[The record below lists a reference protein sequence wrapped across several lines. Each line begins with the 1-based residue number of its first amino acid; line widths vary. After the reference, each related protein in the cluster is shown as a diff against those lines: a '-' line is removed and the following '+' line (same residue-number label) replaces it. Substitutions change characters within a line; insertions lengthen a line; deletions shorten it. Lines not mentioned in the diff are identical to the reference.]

1 MKVTKHL
8 FIAFVLAA
16 LTLTACHNDD
26 EKPGFNTLPEG
37 AVHITADIEGV
48 QTRAPQLDADG
59 EGSFEPT
66 DEWGMYTFTGDA
78 TSPAYSNKN
87 ITYKADNSN
96 PLYWKDLSETEAVT
110 FSAYYPRITET
121 IVDPAA
127 YMYMPQILN
136 NADDLLHA
144 TATASKGETVA
155 LTFKHLMHRLVVKL
169 IAGEGMIGA
178 DLSSALI
185 NSATKD
191 NAPTMFSGVEVNLLT
206 GAVNYSSATGAVAF
220 SNEGSGYAD
229 WKVAPQDLTAGAE
242 WLRIKVGDDTWYYNV
257 PADLNTAEPGNQTRL
272 ESGKRLTLNL
282 TLKKD
287 QQTGKTE
294 VELTASEISG
304 WGDGGTITDEVAI
317 GGATSGVTTY
327 EALLAALKTGGTSA
341 DAPTLITLGSDIT
354 IPAGGDLFNTPSM
367 TDNGYFKIDG
377 GGHTLTWEQGS
388 YYFLGNA
395 NPTDDAVYIEL
406 ANINLVQQDMYMGAV
421 ICMYNGKIT
430 LSGNVTLNGGGM
442 IMVYGKESV
451 LELGD
456 GCELS
461 YATGSSLCA
470 SIVNGATLVLNGG
483 TTAVGAYIELTCN
496 LASLVSYPLISVPK
510 ALTGDVHLYLGL
522 PGVTPIAQGIGGYQ
536 LTQTDCDWLKVNPES
551 VVSLYGEQTRKY
563 GDKFELY
570 LASENGQIKLRR
582 KNLPSGISG
591 NIDMTGMIAEEAKAA
606 IEDALDAEFTELKL
620 TGELSKIGMGGNW
633 GTFAN
638 NPRITKCDLSGVTGW
653 GTPATLP
660 ERAFLN
666 CTALQGVVLP
676 NDVQVIGVN
685 AFYGCASL
693 TAVNLLQVTRI
704 EQGAFRG
711 CASLEALTLDNVAA
725 IGLEAFFGCA
735 SLQALELPKCTK
747 FANYIVTGCSSL
759 TRIEVTAVGNIVH
772 IEEDDRDI
780 EHYAVFHNRTPV
792 HSGENAFNPAKCD
805 LMLNADKHPDTGAAL
820 PKATA
825 NGEWTIGA
833 NAHFM
838 KWKSIAFQQ

>member
-1 MKVTKHL
+1 MMKNNLFLLALATLLLVSCNKDKGNHL
-8 FIAFVLAA
+8 E
-16 LTLTACHNDD
+16 DD
-26 EKPGFNTLPEG
+26 DN
-37 AVHITADIEGV
+37 VVQITASIDGTADGGTV
-48 QTRAPQLDADG
+48 SAGRATVDNDG
-59 EGSFEPT
+59 EGTFDPGDT
-66 DEWGMYTFTGDA
+66 WGLYAYTTEGDYMNA
-78 TSPAYSNKN
+78 NTE
-87 ITYKADNSN
+87 YKYEETI
-96 PLYWKDLSETEAVT
+96 LYWKDLSETEAVT
-110 FSAYYPRITET
+110 FSAHYPRITEE
-121 IVDPAA
+121 IADPAA
-127 YMYMPQILN
+127 YIYKPWN
-136 NADDLLHA
+136 HTDDLLHA

-155 LTFKHLMHRLVVKL
+155 LTFKHLMHRLVVNL
-169 IAGEGMIGA
+169 IAGDGMEGV

-185 NSATKD
+185 NSAARD
-191 NAPTMFSGVEVNLLT
+191 GMPTMLLGVEVNLLT
-206 GAVNYSSATGAVAF
+206 GAVSYNSTTDGINL
-220 SNEGSGYAD
+220 SNGFNGNAD
-229 WKVAPQDLTAGAE
+229 WIVAPQDLTAGEE
-242 WLRIKVGDDTWYYNV
+242 WLKITVSKDGNEDVWYYHV

-304 WGDGGTITDEVAI
+304 WGDGGTVTDEVAI
-317 GGATSGVTTY
+317 GGAASGVTTY

-341 DAPTLITLGSDIT
+341 DAPTLVTLGSDIT
-354 IPAGGDLFNTPSM
+354 IPAGGDYNTPSM

-388 YYFLGNA
+388 CYFLGNV
-395 NPTDDAVYIEL
+395 NPTANAVYIEF
-406 ANINLVQQDMYMGAV
+406 ANINLVQQDVYMGAV
-421 ICMYNGKIT
+421 ICMYNGKIA
-430 LSGNVTLNGGGM
+430 LSGNVTLNGDGM
-442 IMVYGKESV
+442 IMAVGKEAA

-461 YATGSSLCA
+461 YETGSSLCA

-483 TTAVGAYIELTCN
+483 TTAAGAYIELTCN

-522 PGVTPIAQGIGGYQ
+522 PGVIPIAQGTGGYQ

-570 LASENGQIKLRR
+570 LASKDSQIKLRR

-591 NIDMTGMIAEEAKAA
+591 NINMTGMTAEEAKAA

-653 GTPATLP
+653 GTPVTLP

-666 CTALQGVVLP
+666 CPALQEVVLP
-676 NDVQVIGVN
+676 NDVQVIGEN

-693 TAVNLLQVTRI
+693 TAVNLSQVTRI
-704 EQGAFRG
+704 EQRAFRG
-711 CASLEALTLDNVAA
+711 CTSLEALTLDNVAA
-725 IGLEAFFGCA
+725 IGLEAFFGCV
-735 SLQALELPKCTK
+735 SLQTLKLPKCTK

-759 TRIEVTAVGNIVH
+759 TRIEVTAAGNIVH
-772 IEEDDRDI
+772 IEDGDDI
-780 EHYAVFHNRTPV
+780 EHYGVFDNRTSV

-805 LMLNADKHPDTGAAL
+805 LVLNADKHPDTGVAL

-825 NGEWTIGA
+825 NGEWTI
-833 NAHFM
+833 FM
-838 KWKSIAFQQ
+838 KWKSITFQQ

>member
-1 MKVTKHL
+1 MMKNNLFLLALATLLLVSCNKDKGNHL
-8 FIAFVLAA
+8 E
-16 LTLTACHNDD
+16 DD
-26 EKPGFNTLPEG
+26 DN
-37 AVHITADIEGV
+37 VVQITASIDGTADGGTV
-48 QTRAPQLDADG
+48 SAGRATVDNDG
-59 EGSFEPT
+59 EGTFDPGDT
-66 DEWGMYTFTGDA
+66 WGFYAYTTEGDYMNA
-78 TSPAYSNKN
+78 NTE
-87 ITYKADNSN
+87 YKYEETI
-96 PLYWKDLSETEAVT
+96 LYWKDLSETEAVT
-110 FSAYYPRITET
+110 FSAHYPRITEE
-121 IVDPAA
+121 IADPAA
-127 YMYMPQILN
+127 YIYKPWN
-136 NADDLLHA
+136 HTDDLLHA

-155 LTFKHLMHRLVVKL
+155 LTFKHLMHRLVVNL
-169 IAGEGMIGA
+169 IAGDGMEGV

-185 NSATKD
+185 NSAARD
-191 NAPTMFSGVEVNLLT
+191 GMPTMLLGVEVNLLT
-206 GAVNYSSATGAVAF
+206 GAVSYNSTTDGINL
-220 SNEGSGYAD
+220 SNGFNGNAD
-229 WKVAPQDLTAGAE
+229 WIVAPQDLTAGEE
-242 WLRIKVGDDTWYYNV
+242 WLKITVSKDGNEDVWYYHV

-304 WGDGGTITDEVAI
+304 WGDGGTVTDEVAI
-317 GGATSGVTTY
+317 GGAASGVTTY

-341 DAPTLITLGSDIT
+341 DAPTLVTLGSDIT
-354 IPAGGDLFNTPSM
+354 IPAGGDYNTPSM

-388 YYFLGNA
+388 CYFLGNV
-395 NPTDDAVYIEL
+395 NPTANAVYIEF
-406 ANINLVQQDMYMGAV
+406 ANINLVQQDVYMGAV

-430 LSGNVTLNGGGM
+430 LSGNVTLNGDGM
-442 IMVYGKESV
+442 IMAVGKEAA

-461 YATGSSLCA
+461 YETGSSLCA

-483 TTAVGAYIELTCN
+483 TTAAGAYIELTCN

-522 PGVTPIAQGIGGYQ
+522 PGVIPIAQGTGGYQ

-570 LASENGQIKLRR
+570 LASKDSQIKLRR

-591 NIDMTGMIAEEAKAA
+591 NINMTGMTAEEAKAA

-638 NPRITKCDLSGVTGW
+638 NPRIMKCDLSGVTGW
-653 GTPATLP
+653 GTPVTLP

-666 CTALQGVVLP
+666 CPALQEVVLP
-676 NDVQVIGVN
+676 NDVQVIGEN

-693 TAVNLLQVTRI
+693 TAVNLSQVTRI
-704 EQGAFRG
+704 EQRAFRG
-711 CASLEALTLDNVAA
+711 CTSLEALTLDNVAA
-725 IGLEAFFGCA
+725 IGLEAFFGCV
-735 SLQALELPKCTK
+735 SLQTLKLPKCTK

-759 TRIEVTAVGNIVH
+759 TRIEVTAAGNIVH
-772 IEEDDRDI
+772 IEDGDDI
-780 EHYAVFHNRTPV
+780 EHYGVFDNRTSV

-805 LMLNADKHPDTGAAL
+805 LVLNADKHPDTGVAL

-825 NGEWTIGA
+825 NGEWTI
-833 NAHFM
+833 FM
-838 KWKSIAFQQ
+838 KWKSITFQQ

>member
-1 MKVTKHL
+1 MMKNNLFLLALATLLLVSCNKDKGNHL
-8 FIAFVLAA
+8 E
-16 LTLTACHNDD
+16 DD
-26 EKPGFNTLPEG
+26 DN
-37 AVHITADIEGV
+37 VVQITASIDGTADGGTV
-48 QTRAPQLDADG
+48 SAGRATVDNDG
-59 EGSFEPT
+59 EGTFDPGDT
-66 DEWGMYTFTGDA
+66 WGLYAYTTEGDYMNA
-78 TSPAYSNKN
+78 NTE
-87 ITYKADNSN
+87 YKYEETI
-96 PLYWKDLSETEAVT
+96 LYWKDLSETEAVT
-110 FSAYYPRITET
+110 FSAHYPRITEE
-121 IVDPAA
+121 IADPAA
-127 YMYMPQILN
+127 YIYKPWN
-136 NADDLLHA
+136 HTDDLLHA

-155 LTFKHLMHRLVVKL
+155 LTFKHLMHRLVVNL
-169 IAGEGMIGA
+169 IAGDGMEGV

-185 NSATKD
+185 NSAARD
-191 NAPTMFSGVEVNLLT
+191 GMPTMLLGVEVNLLT
-206 GAVNYSSATGAVAF
+206 GAVSYNSTTDGINL
-220 SNEGSGYAD
+220 SNGFNGNAD
-229 WKVAPQDLTAGAE
+229 WIVAPQDLTAGEE
-242 WLRIKVGDDTWYYNV
+242 WLKITVSKDGNEDVWYYHV

-304 WGDGGTITDEVAI
+304 WGDGGTVTDEVAI
-317 GGATSGVTTY
+317 GGAASGVTTY

-341 DAPTLITLGSDIT
+341 DAPTLVTLGSDIT
-354 IPAGGDLFNTPSM
+354 IPAGGDYNTPSM

-388 YYFLGNA
+388 CYFLGNV
-395 NPTDDAVYIEL
+395 NPTANAVYIEF
-406 ANINLVQQDMYMGAV
+406 ANINLVQQDVYMGAV

-430 LSGNVTLNGGGM
+430 LSGNVTLNGDGM
-442 IMVYGKESV
+442 IMAVGKEAA

-483 TTAVGAYIELTCN
+483 TTAAGAYIELTCN

-522 PGVTPIAQGIGGYQ
+522 PGVIPIAQGTGGYQ

-570 LASENGQIKLRR
+570 LASKDSQIKLRR

-591 NIDMTGMIAEEAKAA
+591 NINMTGMTAEEAKAA

-660 ERAFLN
+660 DRAFLN
-666 CTALQGVVLP
+666 CTALQEVLLP
-676 NDVQVIGVN
+676 NDVQVIGEN

-693 TAVNLLQVTRI
+693 TAVNLSQVTRI
-704 EQGAFRG
+704 EQRAFRG
-711 CASLEALTLDNVAA
+711 CTSLEALTLDNVAA
-725 IGLEAFFGCA
+725 IGLEAFFGCV
-735 SLQALELPKCTK
+735 SLQTLKLPKCTK

-759 TRIEVTAVGNIVH
+759 TRIEVTAAGNIVH
-772 IEEDDRDI
+772 IEDGDDI
-780 EHYAVFHNRTPV
+780 EHYGVFDNRTSV

-805 LMLNADKHPDTGAAL
+805 LVLNADKHPDTGVAL

-825 NGEWTIGA
+825 NGEWTI
-833 NAHFM
+833 FM
-838 KWKSIAFQQ
+838 KWKSITFQQ

>member
-1 MKVTKHL
+1 MMKNNLFLLALATLLLVSCNKDKGNHL
-8 FIAFVLAA
+8 E
-16 LTLTACHNDD
+16 DD
-26 EKPGFNTLPEG
+26 DN
-37 AVHITADIEGV
+37 VVQITASIDGTADGGTV
-48 QTRAPQLDADG
+48 SAGRATVDNDG
-59 EGSFEPT
+59 EGTFDPGDT
-66 DEWGMYTFTGDA
+66 WGLYAYTTEGDYMNA
-78 TSPAYSNKN
+78 NTE
-87 ITYKADNSN
+87 YKYEETI
-96 PLYWKDLSETEAVT
+96 LYWKDLSETEAVT
-110 FSAYYPRITET
+110 FSAHYPRITEE
-121 IVDPAA
+121 IADPAA
-127 YMYMPQILN
+127 YIYKPWN
-136 NADDLLHA
+136 HTDDLLHA

-155 LTFKHLMHRLVVKL
+155 LTFKHLMHRLVVNL
-169 IAGEGMIGA
+169 IAGDGMEGV

-185 NSATKD
+185 NSAARD
-191 NAPTMFSGVEVNLLT
+191 GMPTMLLGVEVNLLT
-206 GAVNYSSATGAVAF
+206 GAVSYNSTTDGINL
-220 SNEGSGYAD
+220 SNGFNGNAD
-229 WKVAPQDLTAGAE
+229 WIVAPQDLTAGEE
-242 WLRIKVGDDTWYYNV
+242 WLKITVSKDGNEDVWYYHV

-304 WGDGGTITDEVAI
+304 WGDGGTVTDEVAI
-317 GGATSGVTTY
+317 GGAASGVTTY

-341 DAPTLITLGSDIT
+341 DAPTLVTLGSDIT
-354 IPAGGDLFNTPSM
+354 IPAGGDYNTPSM

-388 YYFLGNA
+388 CYFLGNV
-395 NPTDDAVYIEL
+395 NPTANAVYIEF
-406 ANINLVQQDMYMGAV
+406 ATINLVQQDVYMGAV

-430 LSGNVTLNGGGM
+430 LSGNVTLNGDGM
-442 IMVYGKESV
+442 IMAVGKEAA

-461 YATGSSLCA
+461 YETGSSLCA

-483 TTAVGAYIELTCN
+483 TTAAGAYIELTCN

-522 PGVTPIAQGIGGYQ
+522 PGVIPIAQGTGGYQ

-570 LASENGQIKLRR
+570 LASKDSQIKLRR

-591 NIDMTGMIAEEAKAA
+591 NINMTGMTAEEAKAA

-653 GTPATLP
+653 GTPVTLP

-666 CTALQGVVLP
+666 CPALQEVVLP
-676 NDVQVIGVN
+676 NDVQVIGEN

-693 TAVNLLQVTRI
+693 TAVNLSQVTRI
-704 EQGAFRG
+704 EQRAFRG
-711 CASLEALTLDNVAA
+711 CTSLEALTLDNVAA
-725 IGLEAFFGCA
+725 IGLEAFFGCV
-735 SLQALELPKCTK
+735 SLQTLKLPKCTK

-759 TRIEVTAVGNIVH
+759 TRIEVTAAGNIVH
-772 IEEDDRDI
+772 IEDGDDI
-780 EHYAVFHNRTPV
+780 EHYGVFDNRTSV

-805 LMLNADKHPDTGAAL
+805 LVLNADKHPDTGVAL

-825 NGEWTIGA
+825 NGEWTI
-833 NAHFM
+833 FM
-838 KWKSIAFQQ
+838 KWKSITFQQ

>member
-1 MKVTKHL
+1 MMKNNLFLLALATLLLVSCNKDKGNHL
-8 FIAFVLAA
+8 E
-16 LTLTACHNDD
+16 DD
-26 EKPGFNTLPEG
+26 DN
-37 AVHITADIEGV
+37 VVQITAPIDGTADGGTV
-48 QTRAPQLDADG
+48 SAGRATVDNDG
-59 EGSFEPT
+59 EGTFDPGDT
-66 DEWGMYTFTGDA
+66 WGLYAYTTEGDYMNA
-78 TSPAYSNKN
+78 NTE
-87 ITYKADNSN
+87 YKYEETI
-96 PLYWKDLSETEAVT
+96 LYWKDLSETEAVT
-110 FSAYYPRITET
+110 FSAHYPRITEE
-121 IVDPAA
+121 IADPAA
-127 YMYMPQILN
+127 YIYKPWN
-136 NADDLLHA
+136 HTDDLLHA

-155 LTFKHLMHRLVVKL
+155 LTFKHLMHRLVVNL
-169 IAGEGMIGA
+169 IAGDGMEGV

-185 NSATKD
+185 NSAARD
-191 NAPTMFSGVEVNLLT
+191 GMPTMLLGVEVNLLT
-206 GAVNYSSATGAVAF
+206 GAVSYNSTTDGINL
-220 SNEGSGYAD
+220 SNGFNGNAD
-229 WKVAPQDLTAGAE
+229 WIVAPQDLTAGEE
-242 WLRIKVGDDTWYYNV
+242 WLKITVSKDGNEDVWYYHV

-304 WGDGGTITDEVAI
+304 WGDGGTVTDEVAI
-317 GGATSGVTTY
+317 GGAASGVTTY

-341 DAPTLITLGSDIT
+341 DAPTLVTLGSDIT
-354 IPAGGDLFNTPSM
+354 IPAGGDYNTPSM

-388 YYFLGNA
+388 CYFLGNV
-395 NPTDDAVYIEL
+395 NPTANAVYIEF
-406 ANINLVQQDMYMGAV
+406 ANINLVQQDVYMGAV

-430 LSGNVTLNGGGM
+430 LSGNVTLNGDGM
-442 IMVYGKESV
+442 IMAVGKEAA

-461 YATGSSLCA
+461 YETGSSLCA

-483 TTAVGAYIELTCN
+483 TTAAGAYIELTCN

-522 PGVTPIAQGIGGYQ
+522 PGVIPIAQGTGGYQ

-570 LASENGQIKLRR
+570 LASKDSQIKLRR

-591 NIDMTGMIAEEAKAA
+591 NINMTGMTAEEAKAA

-653 GTPATLP
+653 GTPVTLP

-666 CTALQGVVLP
+666 CPALQEVVLP
-676 NDVQVIGVN
+676 NDVQVIGEN

-693 TAVNLLQVTRI
+693 TAVNLSQVTRI
-704 EQGAFRG
+704 EQRAFRG
-711 CASLEALTLDNVAA
+711 CTSLEALTLDNVAA
-725 IGLEAFFGCA
+725 IGLEAFFGCV
-735 SLQALELPKCTK
+735 SLQTLKLPKCTK

-759 TRIEVTAVGNIVH
+759 TRIEVTAAGNIVH
-772 IEEDDRDI
+772 IEDGDDI
-780 EHYAVFHNRTPV
+780 EHYGVFDNRTSV

-805 LMLNADKHPDTGAAL
+805 LVLNADKHPDTGVAL

-825 NGEWTIGA
+825 NGEWTI
-833 NAHFM
+833 FM
-838 KWKSIAFQQ
+838 KWKSITFQQ

>member
-1 MKVTKHL
+1 MMKNNLFLLALATLLLVSCNKDKGNHL
-8 FIAFVLAA
+8 E
-16 LTLTACHNDD
+16 DD
-26 EKPGFNTLPEG
+26 DN
-37 AVHITADIEGV
+37 VVQITASIDGTADGGTV
-48 QTRAPQLDADG
+48 SAGRATVDNDG
-59 EGSFEPT
+59 EGTFDPGDT
-66 DEWGMYTFTGDA
+66 WGLYAYTTEGDYMNA
-78 TSPAYSNKN
+78 NTE
-87 ITYKADNSN
+87 YKYEETI
-96 PLYWKDLSETEAVT
+96 LYWKDLSETEAVT
-110 FSAYYPRITET
+110 FSAHYPRITEE
-121 IVDPAA
+121 IADPAA
-127 YMYMPQILN
+127 YIYKPWN
-136 NADDLLHA
+136 HTDDLLHA

-155 LTFKHLMHRLVVKL
+155 LTFKHLMHRLVVNL
-169 IAGEGMIGA
+169 IAGDGMEGV

-185 NSATKD
+185 NSAARD
-191 NAPTMFSGVEVNLLT
+191 GMPTMLLGVEVNLLT
-206 GAVNYSSATGAVAF
+206 GAVSYNSTTDGINL
-220 SNEGSGYAD
+220 SNGFNGNAD
-229 WKVAPQDLTAGAE
+229 WIVAPQDLTAGEE
-242 WLRIKVGDDTWYYNV
+242 WLKITVSKDGNEDVWYYHV

-304 WGDGGTITDEVAI
+304 WGDGGTVTDEVAI
-317 GGATSGVTTY
+317 GGAASGVTTY

-341 DAPTLITLGSDIT
+341 DAPTLVTLGSDIT
-354 IPAGGDLFNTPSM
+354 IPAGGDYNTPSM

-388 YYFLGNA
+388 YYFFGNA
-395 NPTDDAVYIEL
+395 NATANAVYIEF
-406 ANINLVQQDMYMGAV
+406 ANINLVQQDVYMGAV

-430 LSGNVTLNGGGM
+430 LSGNVTLNGDGM
-442 IMVYGKESV
+442 IMAVGKEAA

-483 TTAVGAYIELTCN
+483 TTAAGAYIELTCN

-522 PGVTPIAQGIGGYQ
+522 PGVIPIAQGTGGYQ

-570 LASENGQIKLRR
+570 LASKDSQIKLRR

-591 NIDMTGMIAEEAKAA
+591 NINMTGMTAEEAKAA

-660 ERAFLN
+660 DRAFLN
-666 CTALQGVVLP
+666 CTALQEVLLP
-676 NDVQVIGVN
+676 NDVQVIGEN

-693 TAVNLLQVTRI
+693 TAVNLSQVTRI
-704 EQGAFRG
+704 EQRAFRG
-711 CASLEALTLDNVAA
+711 CTSLEALTLDNVAA
-725 IGLEAFFGCA
+725 IGLEAFFGCV
-735 SLQALELPKCTK
+735 SLQTLKLPKCTK

-759 TRIEVTAVGNIVH
+759 TRIEVTAAGNIVH
-772 IEEDDRDI
+772 IEDGDDI
-780 EHYAVFHNRTPV
+780 EHYGVFDNRTSV
-792 HSGENAFNPAKCD
+792 HSGEIAFNPAKCD
-805 LMLNADKHPDTGAAL
+805 LVLNADKHPDTGVAL

-825 NGEWTIGA
+825 NGEWTI
-833 NAHFM
+833 FM
-838 KWKSIAFQQ
+838 KWKSITFQQ

>member
-1 MKVTKHL
+1 MMKNNLFLLALATLLLVSCNKDKGNHL
-8 FIAFVLAA
+8 E
-16 LTLTACHNDD
+16 DD
-26 EKPGFNTLPEG
+26 DN
-37 AVHITADIEGV
+37 VVQITASIDGTADGGTV
-48 QTRAPQLDADG
+48 SAGRATVDNDG
-59 EGSFEPT
+59 EGTFDPGDT
-66 DEWGMYTFTGDA
+66 WGLYAYTTEGDYMNA
-78 TSPAYSNKN
+78 NTE
-87 ITYKADNSN
+87 YKYEETI
-96 PLYWKDLSETEAVT
+96 LYWKDLSETEAVT
-110 FSAYYPRITET
+110 FSAHYPRITEE
-121 IVDPAA
+121 IADPAA
-127 YMYMPQILN
+127 YIYKPWN
-136 NADDLLHA
+136 HTDDLLHA

-155 LTFKHLMHRLVVKL
+155 LTFKHLMHRLVVNL
-169 IAGEGMIGA
+169 IAGDGMEGV

-185 NSATKD
+185 NSAARD
-191 NAPTMFSGVEVNLLT
+191 GMPTMLLGVEVNLLT
-206 GAVNYSSATGAVAF
+206 GAVSYNSTTDGINL
-220 SNEGSGYAD
+220 SNGFNGNAD
-229 WKVAPQDLTAGAE
+229 WIVAPQDLTAGEE
-242 WLRIKVGDDTWYYNV
+242 WLKITVSKDGNEDVWYYHV

-304 WGDGGTITDEVAI
+304 WGDGGTVTDEVAI
-317 GGATSGVTTY
+317 GGAASGVTTY

-341 DAPTLITLGSDIT
+341 DAPTLVTLGSDIT
-354 IPAGGDLFNTPSM
+354 IPAGGDYNTPSM

-388 YYFLGNA
+388 CYFLGNV
-395 NPTDDAVYIEL
+395 NPTANAVYIEF
-406 ANINLVQQDMYMGAV
+406 ANINLVQQDVYMGAV

-430 LSGNVTLNGGGM
+430 LSGNVTLNGDGM
-442 IMVYGKESV
+442 IMAVGKEAA

-461 YATGSSLCA
+461 YETGSSLCA

-483 TTAVGAYIELTCN
+483 TTAAGAYIELTCN

-522 PGVTPIAQGIGGYQ
+522 PGVIPIAQGPGGYQ

-551 VVSLYGEQTRKY
+551 SVSLYGEQTRKY

-570 LASENGQIKLRR
+570 LASKDSQIKLRR

-591 NIDMTGMIAEEAKAA
+591 NINMTGMTAEEAKAA

-653 GTPATLP
+653 GTPVTLP

-666 CTALQGVVLP
+666 CPALQEVVLP
-676 NDVQVIGVN
+676 NDVQVIGEN

-693 TAVNLLQVTRI
+693 TAVNLSQVTRI
-704 EQGAFRG
+704 EQRAFRG
-711 CASLEALTLDNVAA
+711 CTSLEALTLDNVAA
-725 IGLEAFFGCA
+725 IGLEAFFGCV
-735 SLQALELPKCTK
+735 SLQTLKLPKCTK

-759 TRIEVTAVGNIVH
+759 TRIEVTAAGNIVH
-772 IEEDDRDI
+772 IEDGDDI
-780 EHYAVFHNRTPV
+780 EHYGVFDNRTSV

-805 LMLNADKHPDTGAAL
+805 LVLNADKHPDTGVAL

-825 NGEWTIGA
+825 NGEWTI
-833 NAHFM
+833 FM
-838 KWKSIAFQQ
+838 KWKSITFQQ

>member
-1 MKVTKHL
+1 MMKNNL
-8 FIAFVLAA
+8 FLLALA
-16 LTLTACHNDD
+16 TLLLASCNKDKGNHPEQDD
-26 EKPGFNTLPEG
+26 N
-37 AVHITADIEGV
+37 VVQITASIDGTADGGTV
-48 QTRAPQLDADG
+48 SAGRATVDNDG
-59 EGSFEPT
+59 EGTFDPGDT
-66 DEWGMYTFTGDA
+66 WGLYTYTTKGDYMNA
-78 TSPAYSNKN
+78 NTE
-87 ITYKADNSN
+87 YKYEETI
-96 PLYWKDLSETEAVT
+96 LYWEELSETETVT
-110 FSAYYPRITET
+110 FSAYYPHITEE
-121 IVDPAA
+121 IADPTACLYVPEA
-127 YMYMPQILN
+127 WKYN
-136 NADDLLHA
+136 KDDLLHA

-169 IAGEGMIGA
+169 IAGEGMAGA

-206 GAVNYSSATGAVAF
+206 GEVDYGSATGAVAF
-220 SNEGSGYAD
+220 SNGGSGYAD

-242 WLRIKVGDDTWYYNV
+242 WLKITVGEDVWYYHV

-282 TLKKD
+282 TLKKN

-304 WGDGGTITDEVAI
+304 WGDGGTISDEVAI
-317 GGATSGVTTY
+317 GGAASGVTTY
-327 EALLAALKTGGTSA
+327 EALLAALKTGGASA
-341 DAPTLITLGSDIT
+341 DAPTLVTLGSDIT
-354 IPAGGDLFNTPSM
+354 IPAGGDYNTPSM

-395 NPTDDAVYIEL
+395 NATPNAVYIEF
-406 ANINLVQQDMYMGAV
+406 ANINLVQQDVYMGAV

-442 IMVYGKESV
+442 IMAVGKDAA

-456 GCELS
+456 GSELS

-483 TTAVGAYIELTCN
+483 TTAAGAYIELTCN
-496 LASLVSYPLISVPK
+496 LASLVSYPLISVSK

-522 PGVTPIAQGIGGYQ
+522 PGVTPIAQGTGGYQ
-536 LTQTDCDWLKVNPES
+536 LTEADCDRLKVNPES

-570 LASENGQIKLRR
+570 LASEDSQIKLRR
-582 KNLPSGISG
+582 KNLPPGISG
-591 NIDMTGMIAEEAKAA
+591 NINMTGMTAEEAKAA
-606 IEDALDAEFTELKL
+606 IENALDAEFTELKL

-660 ERAFLN
+660 ERTFLN
-666 CTALQGVVLP
+666 CTALQGVLLP
-676 NDVQVIGVN
+676 DDVQVIGVN

-711 CASLEALTLDNVAA
+711 CVLLEALTLDNVAA

-735 SLQALELPKCTK
+735 SLQTLELPKCTK

-759 TRIEVTAVGNIVH
+759 TRIEVTAAGNIVH
-772 IEEDDRDI
+772 IEDGDDI
-780 EHYAVFHNRTPV
+780 EHYAVFLNRTSV
-792 HSGENAFNPAKCD
+792 HSGENAFNPVKCD
-805 LMLNADKHPDTGAAL
+805 LVLNADKHPDTGAAL

-825 NGEWTIGA
+825 SGEWTIGA

-838 KWKSIAFQQ
+838 KWKSITFLQ

>member
-1 MKVTKHL
+1 MMKNNLFLLALATLLLVSCNKDKGNHL
-8 FIAFVLAA
+8 E
-16 LTLTACHNDD
+16 DD
-26 EKPGFNTLPEG
+26 DN
-37 AVHITADIEGV
+37 VVQITASIDGTADGGTV
-48 QTRAPQLDADG
+48 SAGRATVDTDG
-59 EGSFEPT
+59 EGTFDPGDT
-66 DEWGMYTFTGDA
+66 WGLYAYTTEGDYMNA
-78 TSPAYSNKN
+78 NTE
-87 ITYKADNSN
+87 YKYEETI
-96 PLYWKDLSETEAVT
+96 LYWKDLSETEAVT
-110 FSAYYPRITET
+110 FSAHYPRITEE
-121 IVDPAA
+121 IADPAA
-127 YMYMPQILN
+127 YIYKPWN
-136 NADDLLHA
+136 HTDDLLHA

-155 LTFKHLMHRLVVKL
+155 LTFKHLMHRLVVNL
-169 IAGEGMIGA
+169 IAGDGMEGV

-185 NSATKD
+185 NSAARD
-191 NAPTMFSGVEVNLLT
+191 GMPTMLLGVEVNLLT
-206 GAVNYSSATGAVAF
+206 GAVSYNSTTDGINL
-220 SNEGSGYAD
+220 SNGFNGNAD
-229 WKVAPQDLTAGAE
+229 WIVAPQDLTAGEE
-242 WLRIKVGDDTWYYNV
+242 WLKITVSKDGNEDVWYYHV

-304 WGDGGTITDEVAI
+304 WGDGGTVTDEVAI
-317 GGATSGVTTY
+317 GGAASGVTTY

-341 DAPTLITLGSDIT
+341 DAPTLVTLGSDIT
-354 IPAGGDLFNTPSM
+354 IPAGGDYNTPSM

-388 YYFLGNA
+388 CYFLGNV
-395 NPTDDAVYIEL
+395 NPTANAVYIEF
-406 ANINLVQQDMYMGAV
+406 ANINLVQQDVYMGAV

-430 LSGNVTLNGGGM
+430 LSGNVTLNGDGM
-442 IMVYGKESV
+442 IMAVGKEAA

-461 YATGSSLCA
+461 YETGSSLCA

-483 TTAVGAYIELTCN
+483 TTAAGAYIELTCN

-522 PGVTPIAQGIGGYQ
+522 PGVIPIAQGTGGYQ

-570 LASENGQIKLRR
+570 LASKDSQIKLRR

-591 NIDMTGMIAEEAKAA
+591 NINMTGMTAEEAKAA

-653 GTPATLP
+653 GTPVTLP

-666 CTALQGVVLP
+666 CPALQEVVLP
-676 NDVQVIGVN
+676 NDVQVIGEN

-693 TAVNLLQVTRI
+693 TAVNLSQVTRI
-704 EQGAFRG
+704 EQRAFRG
-711 CASLEALTLDNVAA
+711 CTSLEALTLDNVAA
-725 IGLEAFFGCA
+725 IGLEAFFGCV
-735 SLQALELPKCTK
+735 SLQTLKLPKCTK

-759 TRIEVTAVGNIVH
+759 TRIEVTAAGNIVH
-772 IEEDDRDI
+772 IEDGDDI
-780 EHYAVFHNRTPV
+780 EHYGVFDNRTSV

-805 LMLNADKHPDTGAAL
+805 LVLNADKHPDTGVAL

-825 NGEWTIGA
+825 NGEWTI
-833 NAHFM
+833 FM
-838 KWKSIAFQQ
+838 KWKSITFQQ

>member
-1 MKVTKHL
+1 MMKNNL
-8 FIAFVLAA
+8 FLLALA
-16 LTLTACHNDD
+16 TLLLASCNKDKGNHPEQDD
-26 EKPGFNTLPEG
+26 N
-37 AVHITADIEGV
+37 VVQITASIDGTADGGTV
-48 QTRAPQLDADG
+48 SAGRATVDNDG
-59 EGSFEPT
+59 EGIFDPGDT
-66 DEWGMYTFTGDA
+66 WGLYTYTTKGDYMNA
-78 TSPAYSNKN
+78 NTE
-87 ITYKADNSN
+87 YKYEETI
-96 PLYWKDLSETEAVT
+96 LYWEELSETETVT
-110 FSAYYPRITET
+110 FSAYYPHITEE
-121 IVDPAA
+121 IADPTACLYVPEA
-127 YMYMPQILN
+127 WKYN
-136 NADDLLHA
+136 KDDLLHA

-169 IAGEGMIGA
+169 IAGEGMAGA

-206 GAVNYSSATGAVAF
+206 GEVDYGSATGAVAF
-220 SNEGSGYAD
+220 SNGGSGYAD

-242 WLRIKVGDDTWYYNV
+242 WLKITVGEDVWYYHV

-282 TLKKD
+282 TLKKN

-304 WGDGGTITDEVAI
+304 WGDGGTISDEVAI
-317 GGATSGVTTY
+317 GGAASGVTTY
-327 EALLAALKTGGTSA
+327 EALLAALKTGGASA
-341 DAPTLITLGSDIT
+341 DAPTLVTLGSDIT
-354 IPAGGDLFNTPSM
+354 IPAGGDYNTPSM

-395 NPTDDAVYIEL
+395 NATPNAVYIEF
-406 ANINLVQQDMYMGAV
+406 ANINLVQQDVYMGAV

-442 IMVYGKESV
+442 IMAVGKDAA

-456 GCELS
+456 GSELS

-483 TTAVGAYIELTCN
+483 TTAAGAYIELTCN
-496 LASLVSYPLISVPK
+496 LASLVSYPLISVSK

-522 PGVTPIAQGIGGYQ
+522 PGVTPIAQGVGGYQ

-570 LASENGQIKLRR
+570 LASKDRQIKLRR
-582 KNLPSGISG
+582 KNLPPGISG
-591 NIDMTGMIAEEAKAA
+591 NINMTGMTAEEAKAA

-638 NPRITKCDLSGVTGW
+638 NPRITKCDFSEVTDW

-660 ERAFLN
+660 ERTFLN
-666 CTALQGVVLP
+666 CTALQKVVLP

-747 FANYIVTGCSSL
+747 FANYIVTGCSRL
-759 TRIEVTAVGNIVH
+759 TRIEVTAAGNIVH
-772 IEEDDRDI
+772 IEDGDDI
-780 EHYAVFHNRTPV
+780 EHYAVFLNRTSV
-792 HSGENAFNPAKCD
+792 HSGENAFNPVKCD
-805 LMLNADKHPDTGAAL
+805 LVLNADKHPDTGAAL

-825 NGEWTIGA
+825 SGEWTIGA

-838 KWKSIAFQQ
+838 KWKSITFLQ

>member
-1 MKVTKHL
+1 MMKNNLFLLALATLLLVSCNKDKGNHL
-8 FIAFVLAA
+8 E
-16 LTLTACHNDD
+16 DD
-26 EKPGFNTLPEG
+26 DN
-37 AVHITADIEGV
+37 VVQITASIDGTADGGTV
-48 QTRAPQLDADG
+48 SAGRATVDNDG
-59 EGSFEPT
+59 EGTFDPGDT
-66 DEWGMYTFTGDA
+66 WGLYAYTTEGDYMNA
-78 TSPAYSNKN
+78 NTE
-87 ITYKADNSN
+87 YKYEETI
-96 PLYWKDLSETEAVT
+96 LYWKDLSETEAVT
-110 FSAYYPRITET
+110 FSAHYPRITEE
-121 IVDPAA
+121 IADPAA
-127 YMYMPQILN
+127 YIYKPWN
-136 NADDLLHA
+136 HTDDLLHA

-155 LTFKHLMHRLVVKL
+155 LTFKHLMHRLVVNL
-169 IAGEGMIGA
+169 IAGDGMEGV

-185 NSATKD
+185 NSAARD
-191 NAPTMFSGVEVNLLT
+191 GMPTMLLGVEVNLLT
-206 GAVNYSSATGAVAF
+206 GAVSYNSTTDGINL
-220 SNEGSGYAD
+220 SNGFNGNAD
-229 WKVAPQDLTAGAE
+229 WIVAPQDLTAGEE
-242 WLRIKVGDDTWYYNV
+242 WLKITVSKDGNEDVWYYHV

-304 WGDGGTITDEVAI
+304 WGDGGTVTDEVAI
-317 GGATSGVTTY
+317 GGAASGVTTY

-341 DAPTLITLGSDIT
+341 DAPTLVTLGSDIT
-354 IPAGGDLFNTPSM
+354 IPAGGDYNTPSM

-388 YYFLGNA
+388 YYFFGNA
-395 NPTDDAVYIEL
+395 NATANAVYIEF

-483 TTAVGAYIELTCN
+483 TTAAGAYIELTCN

-522 PGVTPIAQGIGGYQ
+522 PGVIPIAQGTGGYQ

-570 LASENGQIKLRR
+570 LASKDSQIKLRR

-591 NIDMTGMIAEEAKAA
+591 NINMTGMTAEEAKAA

-653 GTPATLP
+653 GTPVTLP

-666 CTALQGVVLP
+666 CPALQEVVLP
-676 NDVQVIGVN
+676 NDVQVIGEN

-693 TAVNLLQVTRI
+693 TAVNLSQVTRI
-704 EQGAFRG
+704 EQRAFRG
-711 CASLEALTLDNVAA
+711 CTSLEALTLDNVAA
-725 IGLEAFFGCA
+725 IGLEAFFGCV
-735 SLQALELPKCTK
+735 SLQTLKLPKCTK

-759 TRIEVTAVGNIVH
+759 TRIEVTAAGNIVH
-772 IEEDDRDI
+772 IEDGDDI
-780 EHYAVFHNRTPV
+780 EHYGVFDNRTSV

-805 LMLNADKHPDTGAAL
+805 LVLNADKHPDTGVAL

-825 NGEWTIGA
+825 NGEWTI
-833 NAHFM
+833 FM
-838 KWKSIAFQQ
+838 KWKSITFQQ

>member
-1 MKVTKHL
+1 MKNNLFLLALATLLLVSCNKDKGNHL
-8 FIAFVLAA
+8 E
-16 LTLTACHNDD
+16 DD
-26 EKPGFNTLPEG
+26 DN
-37 AVHITADIEGV
+37 VVQITASIDGTADGGTV
-48 QTRAPQLDADG
+48 SAGRATVDNDG
-59 EGSFEPT
+59 EGTFDPGDT
-66 DEWGMYTFTGDA
+66 WGLYAYTTEGDYMNA
-78 TSPAYSNKN
+78 NTE
-87 ITYKADNSN
+87 YKYEETI
-96 PLYWKDLSETEAVT
+96 LYWKDLSETEAVT
-110 FSAYYPRITET
+110 FSAHYPRITEE
-121 IVDPAA
+121 IADPAA
-127 YMYMPQILN
+127 YIYKPWN
-136 NADDLLHA
+136 HTDDLLHA

-155 LTFKHLMHRLVVKL
+155 LTFKHLMHRLVVNL
-169 IAGEGMIGA
+169 IAGDGMEGV

-185 NSATKD
+185 NSAARD
-191 NAPTMFSGVEVNLLT
+191 GMPTMLLGVEVNLLT
-206 GAVNYSSATGAVAF
+206 GAVSYNSTTDGINL
-220 SNEGSGYAD
+220 SNGFNGNAD
-229 WKVAPQDLTAGAE
+229 WIVAPQDLTAGEE
-242 WLRIKVGDDTWYYNV
+242 WLKITVSKDGNEDVWYYHV

-304 WGDGGTITDEVAI
+304 WGDGGTVTDEVAI
-317 GGATSGVTTY
+317 GGAASGVTTY

-341 DAPTLITLGSDIT
+341 DAPTLVTLGSDIT
-354 IPAGGDLFNTPSM
+354 IPAGGDYNTPSM

-388 YYFLGNA
+388 CYFLGNV
-395 NPTDDAVYIEL
+395 NPTANAVYIEF
-406 ANINLVQQDMYMGAV
+406 ANINLVQQDVYMGAV

-430 LSGNVTLNGGGM
+430 LSGNVTLNGDGM
-442 IMVYGKESV
+442 IMAVGKEAA

-461 YATGSSLCA
+461 YETGSSLCA

-483 TTAVGAYIELTCN
+483 TTAAGAYIELTCN

-522 PGVTPIAQGIGGYQ
+522 PGVIPIAQGTGGYQ

-570 LASENGQIKLRR
+570 LASKDSQIKLRR

-591 NIDMTGMIAEEAKAA
+591 NINMTGMTAEEAKAA

-653 GTPATLP
+653 GTPVTLP

-666 CTALQGVVLP
+666 CPALQEVVLP
-676 NDVQVIGVN
+676 NDVQVIGEN

-693 TAVNLLQVTRI
+693 TAVNLSQVTRI
-704 EQGAFRG
+704 EQRAFRG
-711 CASLEALTLDNVAA
+711 CTSLEALTLDNVAA
-725 IGLEAFFGCA
+725 IGLEAFFGCV
-735 SLQALELPKCTK
+735 SLQTLKLPKCTK

-759 TRIEVTAVGNIVH
+759 TRIEVTAAGNIVH
-772 IEEDDRDI
+772 IEDGDDI
-780 EHYAVFHNRTPV
+780 EHYGVFDNRTSV

-805 LMLNADKHPDTGAAL
+805 LVLNADKHPDTGVAL

-825 NGEWTIGA
+825 NGEWTI
-833 NAHFM
+833 FM
-838 KWKSIAFQQ
+838 KWKSITFQQ

>member
-1 MKVTKHL
+1 MMKNNLFLLALATLLLVSCNKDKGNHL
-8 FIAFVLAA
+8 E
-16 LTLTACHNDD
+16 DD
-26 EKPGFNTLPEG
+26 DN
-37 AVHITADIEGV
+37 VVQITASIDGTADGGTV
-48 QTRAPQLDADG
+48 SAGRATVDNDG
-59 EGSFEPT
+59 EGTFDPGDT
-66 DEWGMYTFTGDA
+66 WGLYAYTTEGDYMNA
-78 TSPAYSNKN
+78 NTE
-87 ITYKADNSN
+87 YKYEETI
-96 PLYWKDLSETEAVT
+96 LYWKDLSETEAVT
-110 FSAYYPRITET
+110 FSAHYPRITEE
-121 IVDPAA
+121 IADPAA
-127 YMYMPQILN
+127 YIYKPWN
-136 NADDLLHA
+136 HTDDLLHA

-155 LTFKHLMHRLVVKL
+155 LTFKHLMHRLVVNL
-169 IAGEGMIGA
+169 IAGDGMEGV

-185 NSATKD
+185 NSAARD
-191 NAPTMFSGVEVNLLT
+191 GMPTMLLGVEVNLLT
-206 GAVNYSSATGAVAF
+206 GAVSYNSTTDGINL
-220 SNEGSGYAD
+220 SNGFNGNAD
-229 WKVAPQDLTAGAE
+229 WIVAPQDLTAGEE
-242 WLRIKVGDDTWYYNV
+242 WLKITVSKDGNEDVWYYHV

-304 WGDGGTITDEVAI
+304 WGDGGTVTDEVAI
-317 GGATSGVTTY
+317 GGAASGVTTY

-341 DAPTLITLGSDIT
+341 DAPTLVTLGSDIT
-354 IPAGGDLFNTPSM
+354 IPAGGDYNTPSM

-388 YYFLGNA
+388 CYFLGNV
-395 NPTDDAVYIEL
+395 NPTANAVYIEF
-406 ANINLVQQDMYMGAV
+406 ANINLVQQDVYMGAV

-430 LSGNVTLNGGGM
+430 LSGNVTLNGDGM
-442 IMVYGKESV
+442 IMAVGKEAA

-461 YATGSSLCA
+461 YETGTSLCA

-483 TTAVGAYIELTCN
+483 TTAAGAYIELTCN

-522 PGVTPIAQGIGGYQ
+522 PGVIPIAQGTGGYQ

-570 LASENGQIKLRR
+570 LASKDSQIKLRR

-591 NIDMTGMIAEEAKAA
+591 NINMTGMTAEEAKAA

-653 GTPATLP
+653 GTPVTLP

-666 CTALQGVVLP
+666 CPALQEVVLP
-676 NDVQVIGVN
+676 NDVQVIGEN

-693 TAVNLLQVTRI
+693 TAVNLSQVTRI
-704 EQGAFRG
+704 EQRAFRG
-711 CASLEALTLDNVAA
+711 CTSLEALTLDNVAA
-725 IGLEAFFGCA
+725 IGLEAFFGCV
-735 SLQALELPKCTK
+735 SLQTLKLPKCTK

-759 TRIEVTAVGNIVH
+759 TRIEVTAAGNIVH
-772 IEEDDRDI
+772 IEDGDDI
-780 EHYAVFHNRTPV
+780 EHYGVFDNRTSV

-805 LMLNADKHPDTGAAL
+805 LVLNADKHPDTGVAL

-825 NGEWTIGA
+825 NGEWTI
-833 NAHFM
+833 FM
-838 KWKSIAFQQ
+838 KWKSITFQQ

>member
-1 MKVTKHL
+1 MMKNNLFLLALATLLLVSCNKDKGNHLEDDDNVVQVTAS
-8 FIAFVLAA
+8 I
-16 LTLTACHNDD
+16 D
-26 EKPGFNTLPEG
+26 G
-37 AVHITADIEGV
+37 TADGGTVSEG
-48 QTRAPQLDADG
+48 RATVDNNG
-59 EGSFEPT
+59 EGTFDPGDT
-66 DEWGMYTFTGDA
+66 WGLYAYTTKGDYMNA
-78 TSPAYSNKN
+78 NTE
-87 ITYKADNSN
+87 YKYEETI
-96 PLYWKDLSETEAVT
+96 LYWKDLSETEAVT
-110 FSAYYPRITET
+110 FSAHYPRITEE
-121 IVDPAA
+121 IADPVA
-127 YMYMPQILN
+127 YLYMPGAWN
-136 NADDLLHA
+136 NTDDLLHA

-155 LTFKHLMHRLVVKL
+155 LTFKHLMHRLVVNL
-169 IAGEGMIGA
+169 IAGEGMEGV

-191 NAPTMFSGVEVNLLT
+191 NAPTMFASVEVNLLT
-206 GAVNYSSATGAVAF
+206 GEVNYGSATGAVAF

-229 WKVAPQDLTAGAE
+229 WKVAPQDLTAGEE
-242 WLRIKVGDDTWYYNV
+242 WLKITVSKDGNEDVWYYHV

-282 TLKKD
+282 TLKKN

-304 WGDGGTITDEVAI
+304 WGDGGTITDEVTI
-317 GGATSGVTTY
+317 GGAASGVTTY
-327 EALLAALKTGGTSA
+327 EALLEALKTGGASA
-341 DAPTLITLGSDIT
+341 DAPTLVTLGSDIT
-354 IPAGGDLFNTPSM
+354 IPAGGDHNTPSM

-388 YYFLGNA
+388 YYFLGNI
-395 NPTDDAVYIEL
+395 NTINDAVYIEF
-406 ANINLVQQDMYMGAV
+406 ANINLVQQDLYMGAV

-430 LSGNVTLNGGGM
+430 LSGNVTLNGGRDM
-442 IMVYGKESV
+442 IMAVGKESV

-456 GCELS
+456 GSELS

-483 TTAVGAYIELTCN
+483 TTAAGAYIELTCN
-496 LASLVSYPLISVPK
+496 LSSLVPYPLISVSK
-510 ALTGDVHLYLGL
+510 ALTGDVHLRLSL
-522 PGVTPIAQGIGGYQ
+522 SGVTPIAQGTGGYQ
-536 LTQTDCDWLKVNPES
+536 LTEADCDRLKVNPES
-551 VVSLYGEQTRKY
+551 VVSLYGEQVRVY

-570 LASENGQIKLRR
+570 LASEDSQIKLRR

-591 NIDMTGMIAEEAKAA
+591 NIDVTGMTVEEAKAA
-606 IEDALDAEFTELKL
+606 IENALDAEFTELKL

-660 ERAFLN
+660 ERTFLN
-666 CTALQGVVLP
+666 CTALQEVLLP

-693 TAVNLLQVTRI
+693 TAVNLLPVTRI

-711 CASLEALTLDNVAA
+711 CVLLEALTLDNVAA

-735 SLQALELPKCTK
+735 SLQTLKLPKCTK
-747 FANYIVTGCSSL
+747 LANYIVTGCSSL
-759 TRIEVTAVGNIVH
+759 TRIEVTAAGNIVG
-772 IEEDDRDI
+772 IEDDDDI
-780 EHYAVFHNRTPV
+780 EYYGVFHNRTPV

-805 LMLNADKHPDTGAAL
+805 LVLNADKHPDTGAAL

-825 NGEWTIGA
+825 NGEWTI
-833 NAHFM
+833 FM
-838 KWKSIAFQQ
+838 KWKSITFQQ

>member
-1 MKVTKHL
+1 MMKNNLFLLALATLLLVSCNKDKGNHL
-8 FIAFVLAA
+8 E
-16 LTLTACHNDD
+16 DD
-26 EKPGFNTLPEG
+26 DN
-37 AVHITADIEGV
+37 VVQITASIDGTADGGTV
-48 QTRAPQLDADG
+48 SAGRATVDNDG
-59 EGSFEPT
+59 EGTFDPGDT
-66 DEWGMYTFTGDA
+66 WGLYAYTTEGDYMNA
-78 TSPAYSNKN
+78 NTE
-87 ITYKADNSN
+87 YKYEETI
-96 PLYWKDLSETEAVT
+96 LYWKDLSETEAVT
-110 FSAYYPRITET
+110 FSAHYPRITEE
-121 IVDPAA
+121 IADPAA
-127 YMYMPQILN
+127 YIYKPWN
-136 NADDLLHA
+136 HTDDLLHA

-155 LTFKHLMHRLVVKL
+155 LTFKHLMHRLVVNL
-169 IAGEGMIGA
+169 IAGDGMEGV

-185 NSATKD
+185 NSAARD
-191 NAPTMFSGVEVNLLT
+191 GMPTMLLGVEVNLLT
-206 GAVNYSSATGAVAF
+206 GAVSYNSTTDGINL
-220 SNEGSGYAD
+220 SNGFNGNAD
-229 WKVAPQDLTAGAE
+229 WIVAPQDLTAGEE
-242 WLRIKVGDDTWYYNV
+242 WLKITVSKDGNEDVWYYHV

-304 WGDGGTITDEVAI
+304 WGDGGTVTDEVAI
-317 GGATSGVTTY
+317 GGAASGVTTY

-341 DAPTLITLGSDIT
+341 DAPTLVSLGSDIT
-354 IPAGGDLFNTPSM
+354 IPAGGDYNTPSM

-388 YYFLGNA
+388 CYFLGNV
-395 NPTDDAVYIEL
+395 NPTANAVYIEF
-406 ANINLVQQDMYMGAV
+406 ANINLVQQDVYMGAV

-430 LSGNVTLNGGGM
+430 LSGNVTLNGDGM
-442 IMVYGKESV
+442 IMAVGKEAA

-461 YATGSSLCA
+461 YETGSSLCA

-483 TTAVGAYIELTCN
+483 TTAAGAYIELTCN

-522 PGVTPIAQGIGGYQ
+522 PGVIPIAQGTGGYQ

-570 LASENGQIKLRR
+570 LASKDSQIKLRR

-591 NIDMTGMIAEEAKAA
+591 NINMTGMTAEEAKAA

-653 GTPATLP
+653 GTPVTLP

-666 CTALQGVVLP
+666 CPALQEVVLP
-676 NDVQVIGVN
+676 NDVQVIGEN

-693 TAVNLLQVTRI
+693 TAVNLSQVTRI
-704 EQGAFRG
+704 EQRAFRG
-711 CASLEALTLDNVAA
+711 CTSLEALTLDNVAA
-725 IGLEAFFGCA
+725 IGLEAFFGCV
-735 SLQALELPKCTK
+735 SLQTLKLPKCTK

-759 TRIEVTAVGNIVH
+759 TRIEVTAAGNIVH
-772 IEEDDRDI
+772 IEDGDDI
-780 EHYAVFHNRTPV
+780 EHYGVFDNRTSV

-805 LMLNADKHPDTGAAL
+805 LVLNADKHPDTGVAL

-825 NGEWTIGA
+825 NGEWTI
-833 NAHFM
+833 FM
-838 KWKSIAFQQ
+838 KWKSITFQQ

>member
-1 MKVTKHL
+1 MMKNNLFLLALATLLLVSCNKDKGNHL
-8 FIAFVLAA
+8 E
-16 LTLTACHNDD
+16 DD
-26 EKPGFNTLPEG
+26 DN
-37 AVHITADIEGV
+37 VVQITASIDGTADGGTV
-48 QTRAPQLDADG
+48 SAGRATVDNDG
-59 EGSFEPT
+59 EGTFDPGDT
-66 DEWGMYTFTGDA
+66 WGLYAYTTEGDYMNA
-78 TSPAYSNKN
+78 NTE
-87 ITYKADNSN
+87 YKYEETI
-96 PLYWKDLSETEAVT
+96 LYWKDLSETEAVT
-110 FSAYYPRITET
+110 FSAHYPRITEE
-121 IVDPAA
+121 IADPAA
-127 YMYMPQILN
+127 YIYKPWN
-136 NADDLLHA
+136 HTDDLLHA

-155 LTFKHLMHRLVVKL
+155 LTFKHLMHRLVVNL
-169 IAGEGMIGA
+169 IAGDGMEGV

-185 NSATKD
+185 NSAARD
-191 NAPTMFSGVEVNLLT
+191 GMPTMLLGVEVNLLT
-206 GAVNYSSATGAVAF
+206 GAVSYNSTTDGINL
-220 SNEGSGYAD
+220 SNGFNGNAD
-229 WKVAPQDLTAGAE
+229 WIVAPQDLTAGEE
-242 WLRIKVGDDTWYYNV
+242 WLKITVSKDGNEDVWYYHV

-304 WGDGGTITDEVAI
+304 WGDGGTVTDEVAI
-317 GGATSGVTTY
+317 GGAASGVTTY

-341 DAPTLITLGSDIT
+341 DAPTLVTLGSDIT
-354 IPAGGDLFNTPSM
+354 IPAGGYYNTPSM

-388 YYFLGNA
+388 CYFLGNV
-395 NPTDDAVYIEL
+395 NPTANAVYIEF
-406 ANINLVQQDMYMGAV
+406 ANINLVQQDVYMGAV

-430 LSGNVTLNGGGM
+430 LSGNVTLNGDGM
-442 IMVYGKESV
+442 IMAVGKEAA

-461 YATGSSLCA
+461 YETGSSLCA

-483 TTAVGAYIELTCN
+483 TTAAGAYIELTCN

-522 PGVTPIAQGIGGYQ
+522 PGVIPIAQGTGGYQ

-570 LASENGQIKLRR
+570 LASKDSQIKLRR

-591 NIDMTGMIAEEAKAA
+591 NINMTGMTAEEAKAA

-653 GTPATLP
+653 GTPVTLP

-666 CTALQGVVLP
+666 CPALQEVVLP
-676 NDVQVIGVN
+676 NDVQVIGEN

-693 TAVNLLQVTRI
+693 TAVNLSQVTRI
-704 EQGAFRG
+704 EQRAFRG
-711 CASLEALTLDNVAA
+711 CTSLEALTLDNVAA
-725 IGLEAFFGCA
+725 IGLEAFFGCV
-735 SLQALELPKCTK
+735 SLQTLKLPKCTK

-759 TRIEVTAVGNIVH
+759 TRIEVTAAGNIVH
-772 IEEDDRDI
+772 IEDGDDI
-780 EHYAVFHNRTPV
+780 EHYGVFDNRTSV

-805 LMLNADKHPDTGAAL
+805 LVLNADKHPDTGVAL

-825 NGEWTIGA
+825 NGEWTI
-833 NAHFM
+833 FM
-838 KWKSIAFQQ
+838 KWKSITFQQ

>member
-1 MKVTKHL
+1 MMKNNLFLLALATLLLVSCNKDKGNHL
-8 FIAFVLAA
+8 E
-16 LTLTACHNDD
+16 DD
-26 EKPGFNTLPEG
+26 DN
-37 AVHITADIEGV
+37 VVQITASIDGTADGGTV
-48 QTRAPQLDADG
+48 SAGRATVDNDG
-59 EGSFEPT
+59 EGTFDPGDT
-66 DEWGMYTFTGDA
+66 WGFYAYTTEGDYMNA
-78 TSPAYSNKN
+78 NTE
-87 ITYKADNSN
+87 YKYEETI
-96 PLYWKDLSETEAVT
+96 LYWKDLSETEAVT
-110 FSAYYPRITET
+110 FSAHYPRITEE
-121 IVDPAA
+121 IADPAA
-127 YMYMPQILN
+127 YIYKPWN
-136 NADDLLHA
+136 HTDDLLHA

-155 LTFKHLMHRLVVKL
+155 LTFKHLMHRLVVNL
-169 IAGEGMIGA
+169 IAGDGMEGV

-185 NSATKD
+185 NSAARD
-191 NAPTMFSGVEVNLLT
+191 GMPTMLLGVEVNLLT
-206 GAVNYSSATGAVAF
+206 GAVSYNSTTDGINL
-220 SNEGSGYAD
+220 SNGFNGNAD
-229 WKVAPQDLTAGAE
+229 WIVAPQDLTAGEE
-242 WLRIKVGDDTWYYNV
+242 WLKITVSKDGNEDVWYYHV

-304 WGDGGTITDEVAI
+304 WGDGGTVTDEVAI
-317 GGATSGVTTY
+317 GGAASGVTTY

-341 DAPTLITLGSDIT
+341 DAPTLVTRGSDIT
-354 IPAGGDLFNTPSM
+354 IPAGGDYNTPSM

-388 YYFLGNA
+388 CYFLGNV
-395 NPTDDAVYIEL
+395 NPTANAVYIEF
-406 ANINLVQQDMYMGAV
+406 ANINLVQQDVYMGAV

-430 LSGNVTLNGGGM
+430 LSGNVTLNGDGM
-442 IMVYGKESV
+442 IMAVGKEAA

-461 YATGSSLCA
+461 YETGSSLCA

-483 TTAVGAYIELTCN
+483 TTAAGAYIELTCN

-522 PGVTPIAQGIGGYQ
+522 PGVIPIAQGTGGYQ

-570 LASENGQIKLRR
+570 LASKDSQIKLRR

-591 NIDMTGMIAEEAKAA
+591 NINMTGMTAEEAKAA

-653 GTPATLP
+653 GTPVTLP

-666 CTALQGVVLP
+666 CPALQEVVLP
-676 NDVQVIGVN
+676 NDVQVIGEN

-693 TAVNLLQVTRI
+693 TAVNLSQVTRI
-704 EQGAFRG
+704 EQRAFRG
-711 CASLEALTLDNVAA
+711 CTSLEALTLDNVAA
-725 IGLEAFFGCA
+725 IGLEAFFGCV
-735 SLQALELPKCTK
+735 SLQTLKLPKCTK

-759 TRIEVTAVGNIVH
+759 TRIEVTAAGNIVH
-772 IEEDDRDI
+772 IEDGDDI
-780 EHYAVFHNRTPV
+780 EHYGVFDNRTSV

-805 LMLNADKHPDTGAAL
+805 LVLNADKHPDTGVAL

-825 NGEWTIGA
+825 NGEWTI
-833 NAHFM
+833 FM
-838 KWKSIAFQQ
+838 KWKSITFQQ

>member
-1 MKVTKHL
+1 MMKNNLFLLALATLLLVSCNKDKGNHL
-8 FIAFVLAA
+8 E
-16 LTLTACHNDD
+16 DD
-26 EKPGFNTLPEG
+26 DN
-37 AVHITADIEGV
+37 VVQITASIDGTADGGTV
-48 QTRAPQLDADG
+48 SAGRATVDNDG
-59 EGSFEPT
+59 EGTFDPGDT
-66 DEWGMYTFTGDA
+66 WGLYAYTTEGDYMNA
-78 TSPAYSNKN
+78 NTE
-87 ITYKADNSN
+87 YKYEETI
-96 PLYWKDLSETEAVT
+96 LYWKDLSETEAVT
-110 FSAYYPRITET
+110 FSAHYPRITEE
-121 IVDPAA
+121 IADPAA
-127 YMYMPQILN
+127 YIYKPWN
-136 NADDLLHA
+136 HTDDLLHA

-155 LTFKHLMHRLVVKL
+155 LTFKHLMHRLVVNL
-169 IAGEGMIGA
+169 IAGDGMEGV

-185 NSATKD
+185 NSAARD
-191 NAPTMFSGVEVNLLT
+191 GMPTMLLGVEVNLLT
-206 GAVNYSSATGAVAF
+206 GAVSYNSTTDGINL
-220 SNEGSGYAD
+220 SNGFNGNAD
-229 WKVAPQDLTAGAE
+229 WIVAPQDLTAGEE
-242 WLRIKVGDDTWYYNV
+242 WLKITVSKDGNEDVWYYHV

-304 WGDGGTITDEVAI
+304 WGDGGTVTDEVAI
-317 GGATSGVTTY
+317 GGAASGVTTY

-341 DAPTLITLGSDIT
+341 DAPTLVTLGSDIT
-354 IPAGGDLFNTPSM
+354 IPAGGDYNTPSM

-388 YYFLGNA
+388 CYFLGNV
-395 NPTDDAVYIEL
+395 NPTANAVYIEF
-406 ANINLVQQDMYMGAV
+406 ANINLVQQDVYMGAV

-430 LSGNVTLNGGGM
+430 LSGNVTLNGDGM
-442 IMVYGKESV
+442 IMAVGKEAA

-461 YATGSSLCA
+461 YETGSSLCA

-483 TTAVGAYIELTCN
+483 TTAAGAYIELTCN

-522 PGVTPIAQGIGGYQ
+522 PGVIPIAQGTGGYQ

-570 LASENGQIKLRR
+570 LASKDSQIKLRR

-591 NIDMTGMIAEEAKAA
+591 NINMTGMTAEEAKAA

-653 GTPATLP
+653 GTPVTLP

-666 CTALQGVVLP
+666 CPALQEVVLP
-676 NDVQVIGVN
+676 NDVQVIGEN

-693 TAVNLLQVTRI
+693 TAVNLSQVTRI
-704 EQGAFRG
+704 EQRAFRG
-711 CASLEALTLDNVAA
+711 CTSLEALTLDNVAA
-725 IGLEAFFGCA
+725 IGLEAFVGCV
-735 SLQALELPKCTK
+735 SLQTLKLPKCTK

-759 TRIEVTAVGNIVH
+759 TRIEVTAAGNIVH
-772 IEEDDRDI
+772 IEDGDDI
-780 EHYAVFHNRTPV
+780 EHYGVFDNRTSV

-805 LMLNADKHPDTGAAL
+805 LVLNADKHPDTGVAL

-825 NGEWTIGA
+825 NGEWTI
-833 NAHFM
+833 FM
-838 KWKSIAFQQ
+838 KWKSITFQQ

>member
-1 MKVTKHL
+1 MMKNNLFLLALATLLLVSCNKDKGNHL
-8 FIAFVLAA
+8 E
-16 LTLTACHNDD
+16 DD
-26 EKPGFNTLPEG
+26 DN
-37 AVHITADIEGV
+37 VVQITASIDGTADGGTV
-48 QTRAPQLDADG
+48 SAGRATVDNDG
-59 EGSFEPT
+59 EGTFDPGDT
-66 DEWGMYTFTGDA
+66 WGLYAYTTEGDYMNA
-78 TSPAYSNKN
+78 NTE
-87 ITYKADNSN
+87 YKYEETI
-96 PLYWKDLSETEAVT
+96 LYWKDLSETEAVT
-110 FSAYYPRITET
+110 FSAHYPRITEE
-121 IVDPAA
+121 IADPAA
-127 YMYMPQILN
+127 YIYKPWN
-136 NADDLLHA
+136 HTDDLLHA

-155 LTFKHLMHRLVVKL
+155 LTFKHLMHRLVVNL
-169 IAGEGMIGA
+169 IAGDGMEGV

-185 NSATKD
+185 NSAARD
-191 NAPTMFSGVEVNLLT
+191 GMPTMLLGVEVNLLT
-206 GAVNYSSATGAVAF
+206 GAVSYNSTTDGINL
-220 SNEGSGYAD
+220 SNGFNGNAD
-229 WKVAPQDLTAGAE
+229 WIVAPQDLTAGEE
-242 WLRIKVGDDTWYYNV
+242 WLKITVSKDGNEDVWYYHV

-304 WGDGGTITDEVAI
+304 WGDGGTVTDEVAI
-317 GGATSGVTTY
+317 GGAASGVTTY

-341 DAPTLITLGSDIT
+341 DAPTLVTLGSDIT
-354 IPAGGDLFNTPSM
+354 IPAGGDYNTPSM

-388 YYFLGNA
+388 CYFLGNV
-395 NPTDDAVYIEL
+395 NPTANAVYIEF
-406 ANINLVQQDMYMGAV
+406 ANINLVQQDVYMGAV

-430 LSGNVTLNGGGM
+430 LSGNVTLNGDGM
-442 IMVYGKESV
+442 IMAVGKEAA

-461 YATGSSLCA
+461 YETGSSLCA

-483 TTAVGAYIELTCN
+483 TTAAGAYIELTCN

-522 PGVTPIAQGIGGYQ
+522 PGVIPIAQGTGGYQ

-570 LASENGQIKLRR
+570 LASKDSQIKLRR

-591 NIDMTGMIAEEAKAA
+591 NINMTGMTAEEAKAA

-653 GTPATLP
+653 GTPVTLP

-666 CTALQGVVLP
+666 CPALQEVVLP
-676 NDVQVIGVN
+676 NDVQVIGEN

-693 TAVNLLQVTRI
+693 TAVNLSQVTRI
-704 EQGAFRG
+704 EQRAFRG
-711 CASLEALTLDNVAA
+711 CTSLEALTLDNVAA
-725 IGLEAFFGCA
+725 IGLEAFFGCV
-735 SLQALELPKCTK
+735 SLQTLKLPKCTK

-759 TRIEVTAVGNIVH
+759 TRIEVTAAGNIVH
-772 IEEDDRDI
+772 IEDGDDI
-780 EHYAVFHNRTPV
+780 EHYGVFDNRTSV

-805 LMLNADKHPDTGAAL
+805 LVLNADKHPDTGVAL

-825 NGEWTIGA
+825 NGEWTI
-833 NAHFM
+833 FM
-838 KWKSIAFQQ
+838 KWKSITFQQ

>member
-1 MKVTKHL
+1 MMKNNL
-8 FIAFVLAA
+8 FLLALA
-16 LTLTACHNDD
+16 TLLLASCNKDKGNHPEQDD
-26 EKPGFNTLPEG
+26 N
-37 AVHITADIEGV
+37 VVQITASIDGTADGGTV
-48 QTRAPQLDADG
+48 SAGRATVDNDG
-59 EGSFEPT
+59 EGTFDPGDT
-66 DEWGMYTFTGDA
+66 WGLYTYTTKGDYMNA
-78 TSPAYSNKN
+78 NTE
-87 ITYKADNSN
+87 YKYEETI
-96 PLYWKDLSETEAVT
+96 LYWEELSETETVT
-110 FSAYYPRITET
+110 FSAYYPHITEE
-121 IVDPAA
+121 IADPTACLYVPEA
-127 YMYMPQILN
+127 WKYN
-136 NADDLLHA
+136 KDDLLHA

-169 IAGEGMIGA
+169 IAGEGMAGA

-206 GAVNYSSATGAVAF
+206 GEVDYGSATGAVAF
-220 SNEGSGYAD
+220 SNGGSGYAD

-242 WLRIKVGDDTWYYNV
+242 WLKITVGEDVWYYHV

-282 TLKKD
+282 TLKKN

-294 VELTASEISG
+294 VELTTSEISG

-317 GGATSGVTTY
+317 GGDASGVTTY
-327 EALLAALKTGGTSA
+327 EALLAALKTGGASA
-341 DAPTLITLGSDIT
+341 DAPTLVTLGSDIT
-354 IPAGGDLFNTPSM
+354 IPAGGDYNTPSM

-388 YYFLGNA
+388 YYFFGNA
-395 NPTDDAVYIEL
+395 NATPNAVYIEF
-406 ANINLVQQDMYMGAV
+406 ANINLVQQDLYMGAV

-442 IMVYGKESV
+442 IMAVGKDAA

-456 GCELS
+456 GSELS
-461 YATGSSLCA
+461 YVTGSSLCA

-483 TTAVGAYIELTCN
+483 TTAAGTYIDLGYN
-496 LASLVSYPLISVPK
+496 LASLVSYPLISVSK

-522 PGVTPIAQGIGGYQ
+522 PGVTPIAQGTGGYQ
-536 LTQTDCDWLKVNPES
+536 LTEADCDRLKVNPES

-570 LASENGQIKLRR
+570 LASEDRQIKLRR
-582 KNLPSGISG
+582 KNLPPGISG
-591 NIDMTGMIAEEAKAA
+591 NIDMTGMTVEEAKAA
-606 IEDALDAEFTELKL
+606 IENALDAEFTELKL

-653 GTPATLP
+653 GTPVTLP

-666 CTALQGVVLP
+666 CTALQEVLLP

-711 CASLEALTLDNVAA
+711 CVLLEALTLDNVAA

-735 SLQALELPKCTK
+735 SLQTLELPKCTK

-759 TRIEVTAVGNIVH
+759 TRIEVTAAGNIVH
-772 IEEDDRDI
+772 IEDGDDI
-780 EHYAVFHNRTPV
+780 EHYAVFLNRTPV

-805 LMLNADKHPDTGAAL
+805 LVLNADKHPDTGAAL

-825 NGEWTIGA
+825 NGEWTITA
-833 NAHFM
+833 DAHFM
-838 KWKSIAFQQ
+838 KWTSITFQQ

>member
-1 MKVTKHL
+1 MKTAKHL
-8 FIAFVLAA
+8 VVAIGLMALA
-16 LTLTACHNDD
+16 LTACHNDD
-26 EKPGFNTLPEG
+26 EIPGINTLPEG
-37 AVHITADIEGV
+37 AVHITTDIEGV

-59 EGSFEPT
+59 AGSFEPT

-78 TSPAYSNKN
+78 TSPAYSNEN

-96 PLYWKDLSETEAVT
+96 PLYWKDLSETEVVT
-110 FSAYYPRITET
+110 FSAYYPRITDE
-121 IVDPAA
+121 IADPAA
-127 YMYMPQILN
+127 YIYKPWN
-136 NADDLLHA
+136 HTDDLLHA

-155 LTFKHLMHRLVVKL
+155 LTFKHLMHRLVVNL
-169 IAGEGMIGA
+169 AAGDGMEGV

-185 NSATKD
+185 NSTARD
-191 NAPTMFSGVEVNLLT
+191 GMSTMLVGVEVNLLT
-206 GAVNYSSATGAVAF
+206 GAVSYNSTTDGINL
-220 SNEGSGYAD
+220 SNGFNGYAD
-229 WKVAPQDLTAGAE
+229 WIVAPQDLTAGAE
-242 WLRIKVGDDTWYYNV
+242 WLKITVGEDVWYYNV
-257 PADLNTAEPGNQTRL
+257 PADLNTVDPGNQTRL

-317 GGATSGVTTY
+317 GGAASGVTTY
-327 EALLAALKTGGTSA
+327 EALLEALKTGGASA
-341 DAPTLITLGSDIT
+341 DAPTLVTLGSDIT
-354 IPAGGDLFNTPSM
+354 IPAGGDYNTPSM

-377 GGHTLTWEQGS
+377 GGHTLTWEKGS
-388 YYFLGNA
+388 YYFLGNI
-395 NPTDDAVYIEL
+395 NPTDDAVYIEFG
-406 ANINLVQQDMYMGAV
+406 NINLVQQDLYMGAV
-421 ICMYNGKIT
+421 ICMYNGKIA
-430 LSGNVTLNGGGM
+430 LSGNVTLNGGDM

-483 TTAVGAYIELTCN
+483 TTAAGAYIELTCN
-496 LASLVSYPLISVPK
+496 LSSLVPYPLISVSK
-510 ALTGDVHLYLGL
+510 ALTGDVHLRLSL
-522 PGVTPIAQGIGGYQ
+522 SGVTPIAQGTGGYQ
-536 LTQTDCDWLKVNPES
+536 LTQTDCDRLKVSPES

-570 LASENGQIKLRR
+570 LASEDGQIKLRR

-591 NIDMTGMIAEEAKAA
+591 NIDVTGMTVEEAKAA
-606 IEDALDAEFTELKL
+606 IENALDAEFTELKL

-660 ERAFLN
+660 ERTFLN
-666 CTALQGVVLP
+666 CTALQEVLLP

-693 TAVNLLQVTRI
+693 TAVNLSQVTRI
-704 EQGAFRG
+704 EQRAFRG
-711 CASLEALTLDNVAA
+711 CVLLEALTLDNVAA
-725 IGLEAFFGCA
+725 IDWEAFFGCA
-735 SLQALELPKCTK
+735 SLQTLELPKCTK
-747 FANYIVTGCSSL
+747 LANYIVTGCSSL
-759 TRIEVTAVGNIVH
+759 TRIEVTAAGNIVG
-772 IEEDDRDI
+772 IEDDDDI
-780 EHYAVFHNRTPV
+780 EHNGVFHNRTPV

-805 LMLNADKHPDTGAAL
+805 LVLNADKHPDTGAAL

-825 NGEWTIGA
+825 NGEWTI
-833 NAHFM
+833 FM
-838 KWKSIAFQQ
+838 KWKSITFQQ

>member
-1 MKVTKHL
+1 MKATRYL
-8 FIAFVLAA
+8 FTFLVLATLA
-16 LTLTACHNDD
+16 LSSCHNDD
-26 EKPGFNTLPEG
+26 LPGGNTLPEG

-59 EGSFEPT
+59 AGSFGPA
-66 DEWGMYTFTGDA
+66 DEWGMYTFTGGA
-78 TSPAYSNKN
+78 TSPAYNNEN
-87 ITYKADNSN
+87 IAYKADNSN
-96 PLYWKDLSETEAVT
+96 PLYWKDLSETKMVT
-110 FSAYYPRITET
+110 FSAYYPRITEN
-121 IVDPAA
+121 IANPAA
-127 YMYMPQILN
+127 YLYTPEAWRN
-136 NADDLLHA
+136 TDDLLHA
-144 TATASKGETVA
+144 TATTSKGRTVE
-155 LTFKHLMHRLVVKL
+155 LIFKHLMHRLVVEL
-169 IAGEGMIGA
+169 VAGDGMEGV

-185 NSATKD
+185 NSAAKD
-191 NAPTMFSGVEVNLLT
+191 NAPTMRADVEVNLLT
-206 GAVNYSSATGAVAF
+206 GAVTYDKATSSVVL
-220 SNEGSGYAD
+220 SNGGNGNAD
-229 WKVAPQDLTAGAE
+229 WKVAPQDLTAGEE
-242 WLRIKVGDDTWYYNV
+242 WLKITVGGDVWYYNV
-257 PADLNTAEPGNQTRL
+257 PVDLNTATPGNQTRL
-272 ESGKRLTLNL
+272 ESGKRLTINL
-282 TLKKD
+282 TLKKN
-287 QQTGKTE
+287 QQTGKNE

-304 WGDGGTITDEVAI
+304 WGDGGTITDEVVI
-317 GGATSGVTTY
+317 GGTTSGVTTY

-341 DAPTLITLGSDIT
+341 DAPTLVTLGSDIT
-354 IPAGGDLFNTPSM
+354 IPAGGDYNTPSM

-377 GGHTLTWEQGS
+377 DGHTLTWEKDS
-388 YYFLGNA
+388 YYFLGNG
-395 NPTDDAVYIEL
+395 NITDDAVYIEF
-406 ANINLVQQDMYMGAV
+406 ANINLVQQDLYMGAV
-421 ICMYNGKIT
+421 ICMYNGKIA

-461 YATGSSLCA
+461 YETGSSLCA

-483 TTAVGAYIELTCN
+483 TTAAGAYIELTCN
-496 LASLVSYPLISVPK
+496 LASLVSYPLISVSK
-510 ALTGDVHLYLGL
+510 ALTGDVHLRLGL
-522 PGVTPIAQGIGGYQ
+522 SGVTPIAQGTGGYQ

-551 VVSLYGEQTRKY
+551 SVSLYGEQTRKY
-563 GDKFELY
+563 SDKFELY
-570 LASENGQIKLRR
+570 LTSENSQIKLRR

-591 NIDMTGMIAEEAKAA
+591 NIDMTGMTAEEAKAA

-660 ERAFLN
+660 ERTFLN
-666 CTALQGVVLP
+666 CTALQGVLLP

-693 TAVNLLQVTRI
+693 TAVNLSQVTRI

-711 CASLEALTLDNVAA
+711 CTSLEALTLDNVAA

-747 FANYIVTGCSSL
+747 FANYIVTGCSGL
-759 TRIEVTAVGNIVH
+759 TRIEVTAAGNIVH

-805 LMLNADKHPDTGAAL
+805 LVLNADKHPDTGAAL

-833 NAHFM
+833 DAHFM

>member
-1 MKVTKHL
+1 MMKNNLFLLALATLLLVSCNKDKGNHL
-8 FIAFVLAA
+8 E
-16 LTLTACHNDD
+16 DD
-26 EKPGFNTLPEG
+26 DN
-37 AVHITADIEGV
+37 VVQITASIDGTADGGTV
-48 QTRAPQLDADG
+48 SAGRATVDNDG
-59 EGSFEPT
+59 EGTFDPGDT
-66 DEWGMYTFTGDA
+66 WGLYAYTTEGDYMNA
-78 TSPAYSNKN
+78 NTE
-87 ITYKADNSN
+87 YKYEETI
-96 PLYWKDLSETEAVT
+96 LYWKDLSETEAVT
-110 FSAYYPRITET
+110 FSAHYPRITEE
-121 IVDPAA
+121 IADPAA
-127 YMYMPQILN
+127 YIYKPWN
-136 NADDLLHA
+136 HTDDLLHA

-155 LTFKHLMHRLVVKL
+155 LTFEHLMHRLVVNL
-169 IAGEGMIGA
+169 IAGDGMEGV

-185 NSATKD
+185 NSAARD
-191 NAPTMFSGVEVNLLT
+191 GMPTMLLGVEVNLLT
-206 GAVNYSSATGAVAF
+206 GAVSYNSTTDGINL
-220 SNEGSGYAD
+220 SNGFNGNAD
-229 WKVAPQDLTAGAE
+229 WIVAPQDLTAGEE
-242 WLRIKVGDDTWYYNV
+242 WLKITVSKDGNEDVWYYHV

-304 WGDGGTITDEVAI
+304 WGDGGTVTDEVAI
-317 GGATSGVTTY
+317 GGAASGVTTY

-341 DAPTLITLGSDIT
+341 DAPTLVTLGSDIT
-354 IPAGGDLFNTPSM
+354 IPAGGDYNTPSM

-388 YYFLGNA
+388 CYFLGNV
-395 NPTDDAVYIEL
+395 NPTANAVYIEF
-406 ANINLVQQDMYMGAV
+406 ANINLVQQDVYMGAV

-430 LSGNVTLNGGGM
+430 LSGNVTLNGDGM
-442 IMVYGKESV
+442 IMAVGKEAA

-461 YATGSSLCA
+461 YETGSSLCA

-483 TTAVGAYIELTCN
+483 TTAAGAYIELTCN

-522 PGVTPIAQGIGGYQ
+522 PGVIPIAQGTGGYQ

-570 LASENGQIKLRR
+570 LASKDSQIKLRR

-591 NIDMTGMIAEEAKAA
+591 NINMTGMTAEEAKAA

-653 GTPATLP
+653 GTPVTLP

-666 CTALQGVVLP
+666 CPALQEVVLP
-676 NDVQVIGVN
+676 NDVQVIGEN

-693 TAVNLLQVTRI
+693 TAVNLSQVTRI
-704 EQGAFRG
+704 EQRAFRG
-711 CASLEALTLDNVAA
+711 CTSLEALTLDNVAA
-725 IGLEAFFGCA
+725 IGLEAFFGCV
-735 SLQALELPKCTK
+735 SLQTLKLPKCTK

-759 TRIEVTAVGNIVH
+759 TRIEVTAAGNIVH
-772 IEEDDRDI
+772 IEDGDDI
-780 EHYAVFHNRTPV
+780 EHYGVFDNRTSV

-805 LMLNADKHPDTGAAL
+805 LVLNADKHPDTGVAL

-825 NGEWTIGA
+825 NGEWTI
-833 NAHFM
+833 FM
-838 KWKSIAFQQ
+838 KWKSITFQQ